1 MLLIKSKNTAAIS
14 TTIAHFDMRNF
25 IKNNTKDTIEKLC
38 KFMKESI
45 TAANIN
51 DVFEL
56 VLKTAEQL
64 YE

>member
-1 MLLIKSKNTAAIS
+1 MLLLKSKNTAAIT

-45 TAANIN
+45 TAGNIN

-56 VLKTAEQL
+56 VLKTD
-64 YE
+64 